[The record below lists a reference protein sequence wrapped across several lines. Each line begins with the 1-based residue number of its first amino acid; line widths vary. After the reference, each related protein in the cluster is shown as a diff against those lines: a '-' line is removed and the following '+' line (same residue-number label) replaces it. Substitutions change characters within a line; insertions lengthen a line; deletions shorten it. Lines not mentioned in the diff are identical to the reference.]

1 MTNQRAQHEPEI
13 KAIKLTGKIWV
24 ISEQRPF
31 AQKAQIQLDFVIFL
45 DERKIYNSAVR
56 IFFLSRIRRIMN
68 PIACSA
74 LFAAFIT
81 LASAQNAKP
90 ADRNSSNSPV
100 AKPPMCSDSPVTF
113 PEVGLMPKLYVEDVE
128 SKTWPV
134 EEEFFLFSSPT
145 RSLAQIKAIQDAMP
159 PGSFT
164 NPTNDWKHLQRTRKI
179 LTEGGSLHI
188 MGVGDSIVN
197 DAMRSGWVAK
207 LQEAYP
213 KAKITATVYVRGGG
227 GCQHYKEEGRV
238 KKYILPAKP
247 DLIYIGGISQKDI
260 KSIREVITEIR
271 AGLPD
276 VEFLL
281 TPGVFGIIDPRDKK
295 AIDASYHSGSGTYGK
310 ALKKLAEKEKC
321 AYLDLTAP
329 WCEYMISSKLHPH
342 LFYRDVVHANEYGE
356 QVLSKIF
363 MAFWNAK

>member
-1 MTNQRAQHEPEI
+1 MGNCRT
-13 KAIKLTGKIWV
+13 V
-24 ISEQRPF
+24 S
-31 AQKAQIQLDFVIFL
+31 
-45 DERKIYNSAVR
+45 VR
-56 IFFLSRIRRIMN
+56 TKGADPLGFSDFFLNEQKNCNLVVRKNLFLRIWRIMN

-81 LASAQNAKP
+81 LASAQNAAP

-100 AKPPMCSDSPVTF
+100 AKPPMYSDSPVTF
-113 PEVGLMPKLYVEDVE
+113 PESGPMLKKYVEDVE

-134 EEEFFLFSSPT
+134 EEEYFLFSSPT
-145 RSLAQIKAIQDAMP
+145 RSLAQIKAIQEAMP

-164 NPTNDWKHLQRTRKI
+164 SPTNDWKHLQRTRKI

-188 MGVGDSIVN
+188 MAVGDSIVN
-197 DAMRSGWVAK
+197 DGMRSGWVAK

-213 KAKITATVYVRGGG
+213 KAKITATIYVRGGG

-247 DLIYIGGISQKDI
+247 DLVYIGGISQKDI
-260 KSIREVITEIR
+260 KSIRQVITEIR
-271 AGLPD
+271 TGLPD

-281 TPGVFGIIDPRDKK
+281 TPGVYGIVDPRDKK
-295 AIDASYHSGSGTYGK
+295 AMAASSHSGSGAYGK
-310 ALKKLAEKEKC
+310 ALKKLAEQQKC

-329 WCEYMISSKLHPH
+329 WCEYIISSKLHPH
-342 LFYRDVVHANEYGE
+342 LFYRDIVHANEYGE
-356 QVLSKIF
+356 QILAKIF
-363 MAFWNAK
+363 MAFWNSK